1 MALAGLML
9 AWLRALLASVEKA
22 GARLAM
28 MWLGPAARLRARL
41 ASSDK
46 MGERVVRTWLGSRSV
61 TVVDKG

>member
-1 MALAGLML
+1 M
-9 AWLRALLASVEKA
+9 EKA